1 MKNNATSIIDSAT
14 LRRALKNLDAEPE
27 RIVVVAHSLTAE
39 ALALLEERDGLAF
52 VTSEFYWT
60 DERWETVRDKYL
72 R

>member
-1 MKNNATSIIDSAT
+1 M
-14 LRRALKNLDAEPE
+14 
-27 RIVVVAHSLTAE
+27 VAHSLTAE